1 MLNKSIACPKCGRA
15 DVIRKVT
22 SIVDEGTTYTDSNRL
37 GMSISGDDTQFYT
50 GFGRSVS
57 RTELASALAPPQK
70 PTQPFRRGWSG
81 IFLNFHWNCAG
92 SILGLMIVGAVC
104 SLPLLYT
111 TYRENPLLIFV
122 PVVILLFAA
131 IVLIRWAWL
140 SSRRETRTLREAE
153 AQYPLQVEAWKRAL
167 ERWKQLYY
175 CQRDDGVFIP
185 AQARLIPVNEMRA
198 FLYASDKK
206 KR

>member
-1 MLNKSIACPKCGRA
+1 MRETRRVCPKCGRA
-15 DVIRKVT
+15 DAIRKVK

-70 PTQPFRRGWSG
+70 PAQPFRRGWSG
-81 IFLNFHWNCAG
+81 IFPKFHWNCAV
-92 SILGLMIVGAVC
+92 SMLGLMICGAVG
-104 SLPLLYT
+104 SFPLLFT

-122 PVVILLFAA
+122 PVIIILCASA
-131 IVLIRWAWL
+131 IMIRWAWL
-140 SSRRETRTLREAE
+140 SSRRETRKLREAE
-153 AQYPLQVEAWKRAL
+153 AQYPLQVEAWKHAL
-167 ERWKQLYY
+167 ERWEQLYY

-185 AQARLIPVNEMRA
+185 AQTQLIPVNQMQA
-198 FLYASDKK
+198 FLYSANKK